1 MYIIYHS
8 EDEKTRV
15 EVESSPSSINF
26 NAVEGPRTAE
36 EDDEILSVGGVFR
49 SPAWAKLRDATRKS
63 KRNRVW
69 SVFSKNRYK

>member
-26 NAVEGPRTAE
+26 NAVEGRTAE
-36 EDDEILSVGGVFR
+36 EDDVKF
-49 SPAWAKLRDATRKS
+49 
-63 KRNRVW
+63 
-69 SVFSKNRYK
+69 